1 MLTTSDFRKTTRL
14 PYEEW
19 LKEGWAWNWGG
30 DNWESALGQAIND
43 DHGS

>member
-14 PYEEW
+14 PYKEW
-19 LKEGWAWNWGG
+19 LKEGWNWGG